1 MDLVE
6 TRHGG
11 ARTASGYPVKAR
23 STRAFAL
30 ALMLAAGFAAALEK
44 RERVAPEESPAR
56 ALAARVQRLGAHAV
70 LRGIYDRPEWADVKA
85 GIVSADPAWL
95 EVGDALRAAAE
106 GDAADELDLA
116 FAEAISRDPQ
126 RVLEYAR
133 GLDDPGA
140 FADLCGALPLD
151 APVPQCQ
158 RALTRRRRAL
168 LKLPQSLWASQ
179 SAACLVAIDSAYA
192 QLDEEQEEGE

>member
-1 MDLVE
+1 MRL
-6 TRHGG
+6 RGW
-11 ARTASGYPVKAR
+11 
-23 STRAFAL
+23 AL
-30 ALMLAAGFAAALEK
+30 ALALASGLAAGLEK
-44 RERVAPEESPAR
+44 RERVVPEESPAQ
-56 ALAARVQRLGAHAV
+56 ALATRVRRLGARAV
-70 LRGIYDRPEWADVKA
+70 LREIYDKPGWADVKA

-116 FAEAISRDPQ
+116 FADAIGRDPA
-126 RVLEYAR
+126 RVLEHAR

-158 RALTRRRRAL
+158 RALARRKHAL
-168 LKLPQSLWASQ
+168 LKLPQSRWSDQA
-179 SAACLVAIDSAYA
+179 AACSAAIDSAYA
-192 QLDEEQEEGE
+192 QLEEEEGE

>member
-1 MDLVE
+1 MS
-6 TRHGG
+6 
-11 ARTASGYPVKAR
+11 ARGL
-23 STRAFAL
+23 AL
-30 ALMLAAGFAAALEK
+30 ALMLATGFAAALEK
-44 RERVAPEESPAR
+44 RERVAPEQSPAQV
-56 ALAARVQRLGAHAV
+56 LAARVQRLGARSV
-70 LRGIYDRPEWADVKA
+70 LREIYERPAWADVKA

-158 RALTRRRRAL
+158 RALIRRRRAL
-168 LKLPQSLWASQ
+168 LKLPQSIWPGQ
-179 SAACLVAIDSAYA
+179 SAACLAAIDSAYA
-192 QLDEEQEEGE
+192 QLGEEEEEGE

>member
-1 MDLVE
+1 ME
-6 TRHGG
+6 F
-11 ARTASGYPVKAR
+11 SVKALVSAR
-23 STRAFAL
+23 GLAL
-30 ALMLAAGFAAALEK
+30 ALILAAGFAAAMEK
-44 RERVAPEESPAR
+44 RERVVPEQSPAQV
-56 ALAARVQRLGAHAV
+56 LAARVQRLGARPV
-70 LRGIYDRPEWADVKA
+70 LREIYERPTWADVKA

-95 EVGDALRAAAE
+95 EVGDALRVAAE

-133 GLDDPGA
+133 GLDDPEA

-158 RALTRRRRAL
+158 RALIRRKRAL
-168 LKLPQSLWASQ
+168 LKLPQSPWASQ
-179 SAACLVAIDSAYA
+179 SAACLAAIDSAYT